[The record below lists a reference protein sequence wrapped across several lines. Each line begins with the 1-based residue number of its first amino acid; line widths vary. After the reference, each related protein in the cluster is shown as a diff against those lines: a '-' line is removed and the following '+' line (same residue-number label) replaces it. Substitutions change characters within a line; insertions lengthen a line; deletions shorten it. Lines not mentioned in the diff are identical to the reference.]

1 MQNSTMLS
9 SEEQRLWELYNY
21 EIMDT
26 AQDEDFDDIVKLATQ
41 ICNVPISLIS
51 LVETGRQWLKAKI
64 GISDEDNS
72 TRETSFFDYALEQEQ
87 DFFQVDDA
95 SKDIRFYNN
104 PLVTNAP
111 NIRFYAGV
119 PLVSKNGLKLGTL
132 CVINSVPQHLTDEQS
147 FALKVL
153 AKQVI
158 KLLDLRITNKELMAQ
173 KARLKQQTEMQNRI
187 ISIIAHDV
195 RNPIASLKQIVDFNR
210 NNDLTDIE
218 AKELMDM
225 AEVHLDG
232 TLDLLSDLL
241 DWGKMQITSNKM
253 EKKPIDLY
261 KMVEEKLCKVYG
273 TAFIKNNKLV
283 NLVDKELVVN
293 SDPNAL
299 CFIIR
304 NLISN
309 ANKFTE
315 NGIIT
320 VYAQREKDKVL
331 ISVSDTGVGMNDKV
345 KDNLFEGKGK
355 HSTPGT
361 HKEKG
366 TGLGLLFTKDY
377 IDLLGGTISIKSK
390 IGHGTTFYI
399 EMNA

>member
-1 MQNSTMLS
+1 MLT
-9 SEEQRLWELYNY
+9 SEEQRLWDLYNY

-26 AQDEDFDDIVKLATQ
+26 TPDEDFDDIVKLATQ

-64 GISDEDNS
+64 GITEDDT
-72 TRETSFFDYALEQEQ
+72 TREASFFDYALEQEQ
-87 DFFQVDDA
+87 DFFQVDDT
-95 SKDIRFYNN
+95 SKDIRFLNN
-104 PLVTNAP
+104 PLVTATP

-119 PLVSKNGLKLGTL
+119 PLVSKNGIKLGTL

-153 AKQVI
+153 AKQAI
-158 KLLDLRITNKELMAQ
+158 KLLDLRLTNKELMAQ
-173 KARLKQQTEMQNRI
+173 KARLKQQAEMQNRI

-195 RNPIASLKQIVDFNR
+195 RNPIASLKQIVDFNK
-210 NNDLTDIE
+210 NNVLSDVE

-225 AEVHLDG
+225 AETHLDG

-241 DWGKMQITSNKM
+241 DWGKMQIASNTM
-253 EKKPIDLY
+253 ANKPIDLY
-261 KMVEEKLCKVYG
+261 NMVEDKLSKVYG
-273 TAFIKNNKLV
+273 TASIKNNKLV
-283 NLVDKELVVN
+283 NLVDKELIVN
-293 SDPNAL
+293 SDPNAV

-304 NLISN
+304 NLLSN

-331 ISVSDTGVGMNDKV
+331 ISVSDTGIGMDEDV
-345 KDNLFEGKGK
+345 KDKLFEGKGK
-355 HSTPGT
+355 HSTLGT

-366 TGLGLLFTKDY
+366 TGLGLMFTKDY
-377 IDLLGGTISIKSK
+377 IDLLGGTISIKSNK
-390 IGHGTTFYI
+390 GKGTTFYI
-399 EMNA
+399 EMKA

>member
-1 MQNSTMLS
+1 MLT
-9 SEEQRLWELYNY
+9 SEEQRLWDLYNN
-21 EIMDT
+21 EIMET
-26 AQDEDFDDIVKLATQ
+26 AHDEDFDDIVKLATQ

-64 GISDEDNS
+64 GINDDDNS

-95 SKDIRFYNN
+95 SKDIRFFNN

-158 KLLDLRITNKELMAQ
+158 KLLDLILSNKELMAQ
-173 KARLKQQTEMQNRI
+173 KARLKQQAEMQNRI

-210 NNDLTDIE
+210 NNDLTDAE

-241 DWGKMQITSNKM
+241 NWGKMQIASNKL
-253 EKKPIDLY
+253 ENKPIDLY
-261 KMVEEKLCKVYG
+261 KMVEDKLSKAYG
-273 TAFIKNNKLV
+273 NASIKNNKLV
-283 NLVDKELVVN
+283 NLVDKELIVN
-293 SDPNAL
+293 SDPNAV

-304 NLISN
+304 NLLSN

-331 ISVSDTGVGMNDKV
+331 ISVSDTGVGMDNDV
-345 KDNLFEGKGK
+345 KDSLFDGKGK
-355 HSTPGT
+355 HTTLGT

-366 TGLGLLFTKDY
+366 SGLGLLFTKDY
-377 IDLLGGTISIKSK
+377 IDLLGGTISIKSNK
-390 IGHGTTFYI
+390 GQGTTFYI
-399 EMNA
+399 EMKA

>member
-1 MQNSTMLS
+1 MQNLSMLT
-9 SEEQRLWELYNY
+9 SEEQRLWDLYNY

-26 AQDEDFDDIVKLATQ
+26 TPDEDFDDIVKLATQ

-64 GISDEDNS
+64 GITEDDT
-72 TRETSFFDYALEQEQ
+72 TREASFFDYALEQEQ
-87 DFFQVDDA
+87 DFFQVDDT
-95 SKDIRFYNN
+95 SKDIRFLNN
-104 PLVTNAP
+104 PLVTATP

-119 PLVSKNGLKLGTL
+119 PLVSKNGIKLGTL

-153 AKQVI
+153 AKQAI
-158 KLLDLRITNKELMAQ
+158 KLLDLRLTNKELMAQ
-173 KARLKQQTEMQNRI
+173 KARLKQQAEMQNRI

-195 RNPIASLKQIVDFNR
+195 RNPIASLKQIVDFNK
-210 NNDLTDIE
+210 NNVLSDVE

-225 AEVHLDG
+225 AETHLDG

-241 DWGKMQITSNKM
+241 DWGKMQIASNTM
-253 EKKPIDLY
+253 ANKPIDLY
-261 KMVEEKLCKVYG
+261 NMVEDKLSKVYG
-273 TAFIKNNKLV
+273 TASIKNNKLV
-283 NLVDKELVVN
+283 NLVDKELIVN
-293 SDPNAL
+293 SDPNAV

-304 NLISN
+304 NLLSN

-331 ISVSDTGVGMNDKV
+331 ISVSDTGIGMDEDV
-345 KDNLFEGKGK
+345 KDKLFEGKGK
-355 HSTPGT
+355 HSTLGT

-366 TGLGLLFTKDY
+366 TGLGLMFTKDY
-377 IDLLGGTISIKSK
+377 IDLLGGTISIKSNK
-390 IGHGTTFYI
+390 GKGTTFYI
-399 EMNA
+399 EMKA

>member
-1 MQNSTMLS
+1 MQNLTMLT
-9 SEEQRLWELYNY
+9 SEEQRLWDLYNY
-21 EIMDT
+21 EIMET
-26 AQDEDFDDIVKLATQ
+26 AHDEDFDDIVKLATQ

-64 GISDEDNS
+64 GINDDDNTS
-72 TRETSFFDYALEQEQ
+72 RETSFFDYALEQEQ

-173 KARLKQQTEMQNRI
+173 KARLKQQAEMQNRI

-210 NNDLTDIE
+210 NNDLTDVE

-241 DWGKMQITSNKM
+241 DWGKMQIVSNKL

-261 KMVEEKLCKVYG
+261 KMVEDKLSKVYG
-273 TAFIKNNKLV
+273 NASIKNNKIV
-283 NLVDKELVVN
+283 NLVDKELIIN
-293 SDPNAL
+293 SDPNAI

-304 NLISN
+304 NLLSN

-331 ISVSDTGVGMNDKV
+331 ISVSDTGVGMDKEI
-345 KDNLFEGKGK
+345 KDTLFEGKGK
-355 HSTPGT
+355 HTTLGT

-366 TGLGLLFTKDY
+366 SGLGLMFTKDY
-377 IDLLGGTISIKSK
+377 IDLLGGTISIKSNK
-390 IGHGTTFYI
+390 GQGTTFYI
-399 EMNA
+399 EMKA

>member
-1 MQNSTMLS
+1 MQNLSTLT
-9 SEEQRLWELYNY
+9 SEEQRLWDLYNY

-26 AQDEDFDDIVKLATQ
+26 TPDEDFDDIVKLATQ

-64 GISDEDNS
+64 GITEDDT
-72 TRETSFFDYALEQEQ
+72 TREASFFDYALEQEQ
-87 DFFQVDDA
+87 DFFQVDDT
-95 SKDIRFYNN
+95 SKDIRFLNN
-104 PLVTNAP
+104 PLVTATP

-119 PLVSKNGLKLGTL
+119 PLVSKNGIKLGTL

-153 AKQVI
+153 AKQAI
-158 KLLDLRITNKELMAQ
+158 KLLDLRLTNKELMAQ
-173 KARLKQQTEMQNRI
+173 KARLKQQAEMQNRI

-195 RNPIASLKQIVDFNR
+195 RNPIASLKQIVDFNK
-210 NNDLTDIE
+210 NNVLSDVE

-225 AEVHLDG
+225 AETHLDG

-241 DWGKMQITSNKM
+241 DWGKMQIASNTM
-253 EKKPIDLY
+253 ANKPIDLY
-261 KMVEEKLCKVYG
+261 NMVEDKLSKVYG
-273 TAFIKNNKLV
+273 TASIKNNKLV
-283 NLVDKELVVN
+283 NLVDKELIVN
-293 SDPNAL
+293 SDPNAI

-304 NLISN
+304 NLLSN

-320 VYAQREKDKVL
+320 VYAQREKEKVL
-331 ISVSDTGVGMNDKV
+331 ISISDTGIGMDEDV
-345 KDNLFEGKGK
+345 KDKLFEGKGK
-355 HSTPGT
+355 HSTLGT

-366 TGLGLLFTKDY
+366 TGLGLMFTKDY
-377 IDLLGGTISIKSK
+377 IDLLGGTISIKSNK
-390 IGHGTTFYI
+390 GKGTTFYI
-399 EMNA
+399 EMKA

>member
-1 MQNSTMLS
+1 MLT
-9 SEEQRLWELYNY
+9 SEEQRLWDLYNN
-21 EIMDT
+21 EIMET
-26 AQDEDFDDIVKLATQ
+26 AHDEDFDDIVKLATQ

-64 GISDEDNS
+64 GINDDDNS

-95 SKDIRFYNN
+95 SKDIRFFNN

-158 KLLDLRITNKELMAQ
+158 KLLDLRLSNKELMAQ
-173 KARLKQQTEMQNRI
+173 KARLKQQAEMQNRI

-210 NNDLTDIE
+210 NNDLTDAE

-241 DWGKMQITSNKM
+241 NWGKMQIASNKL
-253 EKKPIDLY
+253 ENKPIDLY
-261 KMVEEKLCKVYG
+261 KMVEDKLSKAYG
-273 TAFIKNNKLV
+273 NASIKNNKLV
-283 NLVDKELVVN
+283 NLVDKELIVN
-293 SDPNAL
+293 SDPNAV

-304 NLISN
+304 NLLSN

-331 ISVSDTGVGMNDKV
+331 ISVSDTGVGMDNDV
-345 KDNLFEGKGK
+345 KDSLFDGKGK
-355 HSTPGT
+355 HTTLGT

-366 TGLGLLFTKDY
+366 SGLGLLFTKDY
-377 IDLLGGTISIKSK
+377 IDLLGGTISIKSNK
-390 IGHGTTFYI
+390 GQGTTFYI
-399 EMNA
+399 EMKA

>member
-1 MQNSTMLS
+1 MQNLSMLT
-9 SEEQRLWELYNY
+9 SEEQRLWDLYNY

-26 AQDEDFDDIVKLATQ
+26 TPDEDFDDIVKLATQ

-64 GISDEDNS
+64 GITEDDT
-72 TRETSFFDYALEQEQ
+72 TREASFFDYALEQEQ
-87 DFFQVDDA
+87 DFFQVDDT
-95 SKDIRFYNN
+95 SKDIRFLNN
-104 PLVTNAP
+104 PLVTATP

-119 PLVSKNGLKLGTL
+119 PLVSKNGIKLGTL

-153 AKQVI
+153 AKQAI
-158 KLLDLRITNKELMAQ
+158 KLLDLRLTNRELMAQ
-173 KARLKQQTEMQNRI
+173 KARLKQQAEMQNRI

-195 RNPIASLKQIVDFNR
+195 RNPIASLKQIVDFNK
-210 NNDLTDIE
+210 NNVLSDVE

-225 AEVHLDG
+225 AETHLDG

-241 DWGKMQITSNKM
+241 DWGKMQIASNTM
-253 EKKPIDLY
+253 ANKPIDLY
-261 KMVEEKLCKVYG
+261 NMVEDKLSKVYG
-273 TAFIKNNKLV
+273 TASIKNNKLV
-283 NLVDKELVVN
+283 NLVDKELIVN
-293 SDPNAL
+293 SDPNAI

-304 NLISN
+304 NLLSN
-309 ANKFTE
+309 ANKFTD

-331 ISVSDTGVGMNDKV
+331 ISVSDTGIGMDEDV
-345 KDNLFEGKGK
+345 KDKLFESKGK
-355 HSTPGT
+355 HTTLGT

-366 TGLGLLFTKDY
+366 TGLGLMFTKDY
-377 IDLLGGTISIKSK
+377 IDLLGGTISIKSNK
-390 IGHGTTFYI
+390 GKGTTFYI
-399 EMNA
+399 ELKA

>member
-1 MQNSTMLS
+1 MQNLTMLT
-9 SEEQRLWELYNY
+9 SEEQRLWDLYNN
-21 EIMDT
+21 EIMET
-26 AQDEDFDDIVKLATQ
+26 AHDEDFDDIVKLATQ

-64 GISDEDNS
+64 GINDDDNS

-95 SKDIRFYNN
+95 SKDIRFFNN

-158 KLLDLRITNKELMAQ
+158 KLLDLRLSNKELMAQ
-173 KARLKQQTEMQNRI
+173 KARLKQQAEMQNRI

-210 NNDLTDIE
+210 NNDLTDAE

-241 DWGKMQITSNKM
+241 NWGKMQIASNKL
-253 EKKPIDLY
+253 ENKPIDLY
-261 KMVEEKLCKVYG
+261 KMVEDKLSKAYG
-273 TAFIKNNKLV
+273 NASIKNNKLV
-283 NLVDKELVVN
+283 NLVDKELIVN
-293 SDPNAL
+293 SDPNAV

-304 NLISN
+304 NLLSN

-331 ISVSDTGVGMNDKV
+331 ISVSDTGVGMDNDV
-345 KDNLFEGKGK
+345 KDSLFDGKGK
-355 HSTPGT
+355 HTTLGT

-366 TGLGLLFTKDY
+366 SGLGLLFTKDY
-377 IDLLGGTISIKSK
+377 IDLLGGTISIKSNK
-390 IGHGTTFYI
+390 GQGTTFYI
-399 EMNA
+399 EMKA